1 MVLMCPAKVARRR
14 GGEGLRERVKQS
26 YAQSRV
32 ASAVM
37 AMQQS
42 RQIYNSGLQTIRTVR
57 RKRNLCRPWQL
68 EGGGP
73 SMTPQSS
80 RTHCVALYQL
90 SRCYC
95 NLVSF

>member
-14 GGEGLRERVKQS
+14 GGEGLRERVEQS

-32 ASAVM
+32 ASAVL

-42 RQIYNSGLQTIRTVR
+42 RQIYNRGLQTSRTVR

-73 SMTPQSS
+73 SDTAEQSYAPC
-80 RTHCVALYQL
+80 RF
-90 SRCYC
+90 
-95 NLVSF
+95 VSAVQMILQPR